1 MKPLKVSKILPVKD
15 LLIAYPPSMEID
27 YILGM
32 DLVRISGQL
41 HDGECLTH
49 VQQDRNIQGQSDLL
63 ILERDNLGSL
73 QLIFVS
79 LVNFIFVILVARD
92 EIKIN

>member
-1 MKPLKVSKILPVKD
+1 MRPLKVSKILSVKD
-15 LLIAYPPSMEID
+15 LLTAYPPNMEID

-79 LVNFIFVILVARD
+79 LVKYFCYLLLLPATR
-92 EIKIN
+92 